1 MGAQLSGR
9 LGDGEILCQTII
21 DHGPQPAGQRPIAR
35 SLDRGPQVG
44 PNQVAQSEDAALGGD
59 DVGRI
64 GQRRVDAVDGG
75 DDGRTKQRGGLGG
88 GIDGGLGQPLGL
100 EVEDALAERP
110 IRFRRA
116 SVVGHLRRQQGDAGG
131 SRQVVVPVEIVGH
144 GTVVDEQDRPRVMRM
159 SRVGMMLETGV
170 EDLLHQGHLRVPRAD
185 PIGHVTNVQDPGREE
200 NQSGGMHETTTSP
213 AQPATPVRFD
223 TKVVVVLRDD
233 LLPWQELNV
242 TAFLM
247 SGIATSAE
255 DLVGQNYR
263 DGDGNDYLPMLR
275 QPVLVMSADAEVL
288 AKARTKA
295 LGRGMPLAVYTEDLF
310 ATGHDAANRAAVA
323 AWPPRTST
331 WWGSLCGVR
340 RTPSTERSKVRGCTS
355 EEGL

>member
-1 MGAQLSGR
+1 
-9 LGDGEILCQTII
+9 
-21 DHGPQPAGQRPIAR
+21 
-35 SLDRGPQVG
+35 
-44 PNQVAQSEDAALGGD
+44 
-59 DVGRI
+59 
-64 GQRRVDAVDGG
+64 
-75 DDGRTKQRGGLGG
+75 
-88 GIDGGLGQPLGL
+88 
-100 EVEDALAERP
+100 
-110 IRFRRA
+110 
-116 SVVGHLRRQQGDAGG
+116 
-131 SRQVVVPVEIVGH
+131 
-144 GTVVDEQDRPRVMRM
+144 
-159 SRVGMMLETGV
+159 
-170 EDLLHQGHLRVPRAD
+170 
-185 PIGHVTNVQDPGREE
+185 
-200 NQSGGMHETTTSP
+200 MHETTTSP

-288 AKARTKA
+288 AKARMKA

-323 AWPPRTST
+323 AVAAEDLNLV
-331 WWGSLCGVR
+331 GIA
-340 RTPSTERSKVRGCTS
+340 VRGAKNAVDRAVK
-355 EEGL
+355 GARMHG